1 MTMSRTTR
9 RIWPQHQT
17 SIEEN
22 ATMTAEQA
30 SASEMLR
37 LIQAEYLE
45 IPGLHL
51 TKPQVQRLWGL
62 DSYACDAMLDALVAV
77 RFLRRN
83 HRDAY
88 VLVDSNR

>member
-1 MTMSRTTR
+1 
-9 RIWPQHQT
+9 
-17 SIEEN
+17 
-22 ATMTAEQA
+22 MTAEQA
-30 SASEMLR
+30 SVSEMLR

-62 DSYACDAMLDALVAV
+62 DPLMCDAMLDALVAA